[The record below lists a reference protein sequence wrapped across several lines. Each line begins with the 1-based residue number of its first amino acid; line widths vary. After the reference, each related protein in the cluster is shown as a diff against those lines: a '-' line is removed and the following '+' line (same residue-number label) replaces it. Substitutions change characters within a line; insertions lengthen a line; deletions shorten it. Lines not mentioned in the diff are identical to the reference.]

1 MTSMLS
7 ENTKAILLLTAP
19 LTAGGSKSSTKLLS
33 LGEYKRLAL
42 HLRELKRQPSDFLN
56 QDAKKTLQACNLIID
71 ENRLQS
77 LLERGFQLS
86 QAFERWQSHAIW
98 VVSRADADY
107 PKRLKQKLR
116 ENAPAIVYGCGSK
129 ELLDTGGLAV
139 VGSRDVDDALITYT
153 KNVGK
158 LVASSG
164 KKIVSGGAKGVDTA
178 AMQGAW
184 ETGGCV
190 CGVLANNLER
200 QTTNRSN
207 RDLLLNHKMVL
218 ISHCDPSAGFNVG
231 NAMQRNKLIYALADA
246 ALVVNSDVKGGT
258 WTGAVEQLEKLKFLP
273 IHVRSTGSSTAG
285 LDALRAKGALEWPNP
300 SDADSLEAVF
310 NVTVPSSN
318 SSTSPQS
325 SFSLDPDDNMGSDGK
340 VVPDYRVS
348 ENSSANN
355 LIKEQKPDPVTHK
368 STESLAKNSP
378 PSDQAPDELLF
389 AKVSELIQPLLTSP
403 KTSEEVAAA
412 LNVSKTQATQ
422 WLNRLAEEGS
432 IDKTKRPVRYVVK
445 GG

>member
-1 MTSMLS
+1 MTTKLS

-19 LTAGGSKSSTKLLS
+19 LTAGGSKSSIKLLS

-42 HLRELKRQPSDFLN
+42 HLREIKRQPADFLSS
-56 QDAKKTLQACNLIID
+56 DAKKTLQACNLIID

-116 ENAPAIVYGCGSK
+116 EDAPAIVYGCGSK

-153 KNVGK
+153 KNIGK

-231 NAMQRNKLIYALADA
+231 NAMQRNKLIYA
-246 ALVVNSDVKGGT
+246 
-258 WTGAVEQLEKLKFLP
+258 VEQLEKLKFLP

-325 SFSLDPDDNMGSDGK
+325 SFSLDPDDNMGSDEK